1 MVSGL
6 GDDGV
11 AVVAALRSQVDDPV
25 GGGDDVEVV
34 LDDDH
39 RVARRDEPVEDAEQA
54 VDVGRPSLRRSAL
67 EEQEPR
73 MALIDR
79 CGVALAVQ
87 PAVEGLGQLVE
98 PPASGTGV
106 NDPRDWGQGAL

>member
-54 VDVGRPSLRRSAL
+54 VDVGRPSRRRSAL
-67 EEQEPR
+67 E
-73 MALIDR
+73 
-79 CGVALAVQ
+79 
-87 PAVEGLGQLVE
+87 
-98 PPASGTGV
+98 
-106 NDPRDWGQGAL
+106 

>member
-73 MALIDR
+73 MALW
-79 CGVALAVQ
+79 
-87 PAVEGLGQLVE
+87 
-98 PPASGTGV
+98 S
-106 NDPRDWGQGAL
+106 